1 MTDHQ
6 VKGRK
11 AEIILLFAGMAV
23 LSAIFTIQGYTLD
36 DLIARYALTDAVKGL
51 PYTLGSAG
59 GIAAFIAAFILNGR
73 VSKRWLLA
81 AGIALCCVFAA
92 LAASGCSFTVFC
104 ACWLMIGFGLGLMD
118 ALLSSCMADLYSG
131 QAGTRMMCFL
141 HTAYG
146 FAAMLLPLIFSA
158 AGAGLTA
165 CYLAVAA
172 GALAV
177 TVLLCADC
185 SRKRVPVMLCT
196 GEKRAPSLR
205 DTLKVLKGAVL
216 FYALAMLFHG
226 FFLSGLNS
234 WINRYVGVTLG
245 SDLGEIALTFLFAG
259 VLVSRFGFPFTGFRA
274 DRFACLGPAAAA
286 AVFVVSLPFG
296 NGVLT
301 CICACVCALL
311 FGAALPC
318 IVDCACAQARSNT
331 LAVTT
336 LMMLSLYA
344 GEALVSPVLG
354 YTEQHGGLVWG
365 MSLCCTAMALTGLCC
380 LLALR
385 TRNRMNGNGEE

>member
-36 DLIARYALTDAVKGL
+36 DMIARYALTDAVKGL

-146 FAAMLLPLIFSA
+146 FAAMLLPP
-158 AGAGLTA
+158 
-165 CYLAVAA
+165 
-172 GALAV
+172 
-177 TVLLCADC
+177 D
-185 SRKRVPVMLCT
+185 
-196 GEKRAPSLR
+196 
-205 DTLKVLKGAVL
+205 
-216 FYALAMLFHG
+216 
-226 FFLSGLNS
+226 FFRGGSGTD
-234 WINRYVGVTLG
+234 G
-245 SDLGEIALTFLFAG
+245 
-259 VLVSRFGFPFTGFRA
+259 
-274 DRFACLGPAAAA
+274 
-286 AVFVVSLPFG
+286 
-296 NGVLT
+296 
-301 CICACVCALL
+301 
-311 FGAALPC
+311 
-318 IVDCACAQARSNT
+318 
-331 LAVTT
+331 
-336 LMMLSLYA
+336 MLSCGSGGRA
-344 GEALVSPVLG
+344 CR
-354 YTEQHGGLVWG
+354 HGTFV
-365 MSLCCTAMALTGLCC
+365 
-380 LLALR
+380 R
-385 TRNRMNGNGEE
+385 